1 MQKSQR
7 IPIPLRRRLGG
18 TQVSELVV
26 INADGSDRQVIYE
39 VAELI
44 EAPNWT
50 PDGKW
55 LIFNAD
61 GRLFR
66 ISPDGRDGPHR
77 INTAPVENA
86 NNDHCLSPDG
96 SLIYISSRDRHIYV
110 VPIEGGEPTRVT
122 ADQAP
127 EREYIYYLH
136 GVSPDGTT
144 LAYVGYE
151 RGR

>member
-1 MQKSQR
+1 V
-7 IPIPLRRRLGG
+7 IDPDGG
-18 TQVSELVV
+18 
-26 INADGSDRQVIYE
+26 NRQVIYE

-66 ISPDGRDGPHR
+66 ISPDGRDGPCR
-77 INTAPVENA
+77 INTAPVENV

-96 SLIYISSRDRHIYV
+96 RLIYISSRDGHIHV
-110 VPIEGGEPTRVT
+110 VPIEGGEPRRVT
-122 ADQAP
+122 EDQAP

-136 GVSPDGTT
+136 GVSPDGAT

-151 RGR
+151 RGRAVTRICTVADSGGAI